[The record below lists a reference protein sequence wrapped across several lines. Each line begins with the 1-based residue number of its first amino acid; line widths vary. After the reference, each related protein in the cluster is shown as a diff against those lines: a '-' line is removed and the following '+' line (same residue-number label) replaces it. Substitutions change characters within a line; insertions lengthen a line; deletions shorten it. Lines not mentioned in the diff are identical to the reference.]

1 LDRRLFC
8 FVALSL
14 VVGLLVGSVSTY
26 AALEI
31 NFSIPTSGSVWA
43 VNVGVYSDSA
53 CTQNLTSIS
62 WGNVH
67 PGESVS
73 RTIYV
78 KNTGT
83 APITLSL
90 SMSGWNPAVANGPIT
105 IAWDREG
112 TTLNSGQSVA
122 ATIVLSVS
130 SGISG
135 ITDFSVNMIVSGVG

>member
-14 VVGLLVGSVSTY
+14 VIGLLVGSAATY

-43 VNVGVYSDSA
+43 VNVGVYSNSA

-62 WGNVH
+62 WGSVH
-67 PGESVS
+67 PGESVA

-78 KNTGT
+78 KNTGN

-90 SMSGWNPAVANGPIT
+90 SMSGWNPASANGPIC
-105 IAWDREG
+105 ILWDKE
-112 TTLNSGQSVA
+112 NSGLSPVQSIA
-122 ATIVLSVS
+122 ATITLSVS
-130 SGISG
+130 SEISG

>member
-8 FVALSL
+8 FVAIAL
-14 VVGLLVGSVSTY
+14 VVGLLVGSAATY

-31 NFSIPTSGSVWA
+31 NFSIPTSGSVFA
-43 VNVGVYSDSA
+43 VNLGVYSDPA

-83 APITLSL
+83 APITLGL
-90 SMSGWNPAVANGPIT
+90 SMSGWSPVAANGPIT
-105 IAWDREG
+105 IAWDRES
-112 TTLNSGQSVA
+112 TILNPGQSVA
-122 ATIVLSVS
+122 TAISLSVS